1 MWIYLEMIVMNMEFE
16 NNSNEVGVSV
26 QMPARQL
33 NGFVLYTFSFFSS
46 KMFHPR

>member
-1 MWIYLEMIVMNMEFE
+1 MMMMNMESE

-26 QMPARQL
+26 QLPAQQL
-33 NGFVLYTFSFFSS
+33 NNFVLYTFSFFSS